1 MKATLMAGGL
11 VLALFLVVP
20 ELTARDEQD
29 RYEPLPPLTNADLK
43 VPTIAQIMQEAHRC
57 RTNYIGQVRFQ
68 LGKSD
73 TDWSEVEKK
82 SNDLVRMGQLLWLNN
97 PKKGS
102 RDSWGLFTSVYVAN
116 ASLLAEAAQ
125 KKDKPLALQYQ
136 KNLSGMCITCHKAHR

>member
-1 MKATLMAGGL
+1 MKASLIAGGL
-11 VLALFLVVP
+11 VLSLLLVVP

-29 RYEPLPPLTNADLK
+29 KYEPLPRPTNAQLNI
-43 VPTIAQIMQEAHRC
+43 PTIAQIMQEAHRC
-57 RTNYIGQVRFQ
+57 RTNYIGQVRTQ

-97 PKKGS
+97 PKKGG
-102 RDSWGLFTSVYVAN
+102 RDSWEMFTSVYVAN
-116 ASLLAEAAQ
+116 ASLLADAAQ

-136 KNLSGMCITCHKAHR
+136 KNLSGMCINCHKAHK